1 MCFLRLDNMHMT
13 EGIQATESCL
23 PHGRAGKR
31 GERRSSQQKVLKGR
45 DLFGAVLGQIWADA
59 EAHGADGEPQCWRF
73 LSLRGRILREA
84 GGETS
89 GNSGVDIGGSFL

>member
-1 MCFLRLDNMHMT
+1 MT
-13 EGIQATESCL
+13 EGIQTTESCL

-59 EAHGADGEPQCWRF
+59 KAHGADGEPQCCWF
-73 LSLRGRILREA
+73 LSLRGCILREA
-84 GGETS
+84 GGRDFWKQWRGHRWLLS
-89 GNSGVDIGGSFL
+89 MKCA